1 MSNDLRAA
9 VIKLAYANP
18 SLRGELLPL
27 LTKQAMEFPSEGAL
41 KKYLENHPGAD
52 RRNHSVAKPSAGGE
66 KKEQGGGSEKVKV
79 PEGMEDQMNEL
90 HRDYDE
96 TREAQKPIYHAVKNG
111 NPVTKDMVK
120 KLLSAVEEDLKY
132 IEEYGYTSEG
142 HKRGKATLDKIKAW
156 AEKSLKGGEAPKAD
170 KNKGK
175 GLRER
180 KVPTP
185 KFKGSEEQIKQAK
198 SIIEKYGITDEELD
212 DFADWKRAKPEPGD
226 RTLDFATLKREWI
239 ESIKDP
245 KKKEQARKRLA
256 QMTPAEFK
264 IMYLAVVADEEGEM
278 GKMAS
283 SPSLRAAVIKLAH
296 TNPSLRGHLLP
307 LLIED

>member
-1 MSNDLRAA
+1 MSNELRSA

-52 RRNHSVAKPSAGGE
+52 RRNHSVAKPS
-66 KKEQGGGSEKVKV
+66 
-79 PEGMEDQMNEL
+79 EG
-90 HRDYDE
+90 
-96 TREAQKPIYHAVKNG
+96 
-111 NPVTKDMVK
+111 
-120 KLLSAVEEDLKY
+120 
-132 IEEYGYTSEG
+132 
-142 HKRGKATLDKIKAW
+142 
-156 AEKSLKGGEAPKAD
+156 GGEAPKAD